1 MPQFLSNLS
10 LDLFPQHDT
19 LSFMHRDDSD
29 DSHIN
34 MSYFPAVVMNF
45 HSSIQHVFAQN
56 DWGMGVCADQP
67 QNTASL
73 SKPQVDR
80 INIWPQSLWD
90 THAQAKQT
98 DRRA

>member
-1 MPQFLSNLS
+1 M
-10 LDLFPQHDT
+10 

-56 DWGMGVCADQP
+56 DWGVGGGCADQP
-67 QNTASL
+67 RNAASL
-73 SKPQVDR
+73 SRPQAD
-80 INIWPQSLWD
+80 
-90 THAQAKQT
+90 
-98 DRRA
+98 

>member
-1 MPQFLSNLS
+1 MSLEHWLLAPSMPQFLSNLS

-56 DWGMGVCADQP
+56 DWGMGGGALIGHRTQ
-67 QNTASL
+67 
-73 SKPQVDR
+73 
-80 INIWPQSLWD
+80 
-90 THAQAKQT
+90 
-98 DRRA
+98 RA